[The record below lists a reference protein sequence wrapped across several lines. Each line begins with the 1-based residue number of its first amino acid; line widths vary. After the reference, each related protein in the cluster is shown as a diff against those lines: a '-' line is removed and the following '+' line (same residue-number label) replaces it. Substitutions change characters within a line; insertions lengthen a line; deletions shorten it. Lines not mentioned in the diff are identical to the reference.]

1 MPISFTCPHCGKQTT
16 VADEYAGQSGPC
28 KFCGETITVP
38 SADGA
43 TPLPPVQPQKSGAAV
58 AAAAGAGAA
67 AGGMGTGAVVAIVAV
82 ACLFVFLIC
91 GGGLVALLL
100 PAGQA
105 AREAA
110 RRTQCNN
117 NLKQIAL
124 AFHNYHDTYKTLP
137 PAYIP
142 DENGKPMHS
151 WRVLI
156 LPYLE
161 YGPIHSQYNF
171 DEPWDSPAN
180 MAVTDIPIPIYTCP
194 SSGEAVTSNQTNYM
208 VITGPGTVFDGAKA
222 AKFADIMDGTSNTI
236 LVVEVVGTGTKWA
249 EPVDLDA
256 SKISPPFSAGV
267 SGNAGSRHPGGMNV
281 AICDGSVRFVSDTIP
296 KQTLDGLITKDGQE
310 QVSLY

>member
-1 MPISFTCPHCGKQTT
+1 
-16 VADEYAGQSGPC
+16 
-28 KFCGETITVP
+28 
-38 SADGA
+38 
-43 TPLPPVQPQKSGAAV
+43 
-58 AAAAGAGAA
+58 
-67 AGGMGTGAVVAIVAV
+67 MGTGAVVAIVAV
-82 ACLFVFLIC
+82 ACLFLFLIC

-100 PAGQA
+100 PAVQA

-124 AFHNYHDTYKTLP
+124 AFHNYHDTYKTFP

-142 DENGKPMHS
+142 DENGEPMHS

-156 LPYLE
+156 LPFLE

-171 DEPWDSPAN
+171 DEPWDSPGN
-180 MAVTDIPIPIYTCP
+180 QAVTNMQIPVFTCP
-194 SSGEAVTSNQTNYM
+194 SSGDSATSNQTNYM
-208 VITGPGTVFDGAKA
+208 VITGPGTMFDGAKA
-222 AKFADIMDGTSNTI
+222 TKMADVTDGTSNTI

-267 SGNAGSRHPGGMNV
+267 SGNAGSRHPGGMN
-281 AICDGSVRFVSDTIP
+281 AAMCDGSVQFISDAVAREV
-296 KQTLDGLITKDGQE
+296 LDALISKDGE
-310 QVSLY
+310 EPIGPSY